1 MEFIFNSRQKKVE
14 IFYNNEKE
22 QKALLEFL
30 NKWMTYK
37 TDSAYVAP
45 EYMNA
50 PEISWTLSSTPVSAA
65 PYTITCDTVA
75 DISSAKIDTVLLTN
89 QINSAL
95 EKEIKLDSFSSEGGY
110 LK

>member
-37 TDSAYVAP
+37 TDSTYTTP
-45 EYMNA
+45 EYMNV
-50 PEISWTLSSTPVSAA
+50 PEISWTLSSTSAPAA

-75 DISSAKIDTVLLTN
+75 DKN
-89 QINSAL
+89 RHGFIN
-95 EKEIKLDSFSSEGGY
+95 
-110 LK
+110 

>member
-1 MEFIFNSRQKKVE
+1 
-14 IFYNNEKE
+14 
-22 QKALLEFL
+22 
-30 NKWMTYK
+30 MTYK
-37 TDSAYVAP
+37 TDSTYATP

-75 DISSAKIDTVLLTN
+75 DIPSAKIDTASLTN

-95 EKEIKLDSFSSEGGY
+95 KKEIKRLDDNIKNNKTNSWKY
-110 LK
+110 NK

>member
-1 MEFIFNSRQKKVE
+1 M
-14 IFYNNEKE
+14 
-22 QKALLEFL
+22 EFL

-37 TDSAYVAP
+37 TDSTYIAP
-45 EYMNA
+45 EYINV
-50 PEISWTLSSTPVSAA
+50 PEISWTLSSTPTPAA

-75 DISSAKIDTVLLTN
+75 DISSTKINTASLTN